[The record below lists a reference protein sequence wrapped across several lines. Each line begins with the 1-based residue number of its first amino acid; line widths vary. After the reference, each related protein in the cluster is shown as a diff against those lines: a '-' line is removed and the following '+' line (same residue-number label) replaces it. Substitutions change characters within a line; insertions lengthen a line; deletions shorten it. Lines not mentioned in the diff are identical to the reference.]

1 MRHTESNLRTLLDTY
16 AHDATGRE
24 PVAHLDVILRRGR
37 RMRRTRRSLNLGAAL
52 AVAATAVTAAVVL
65 TGPDRTDQAAAA
77 QPPNSARIE
86 TPPELPEKFL
96 VVRGAERFTLPLIHS
111 QRFGTTGVRQTVTF
125 TPTSVSTGYKV
136 VCADPRAWVVVW
148 ISLKGGES
156 GGTSGRC
163 GAGVG
168 GHQDRLSAP
177 AKWLKGRQ
185 TIQVWVF
192 PSDAPVVKVAEELGR
207 CRAFTKTTDT
217 CDEQAAR
224 VSLPRPDVLERLS
237 AEVGEQPGGW
247 SVGVYDRP
255 AADPTATSDP
265 TAVERGRHT
274 S

>member
-24 PVAHLDVILRRGR
+24 PVPHLDAILRRGR
-37 RMRRTRRSLNLGAAL
+37 RIRRARRSLNVGVL
-52 AVAATAVTAAVVL
+52 AVATAAAVML
-65 TGPDRTDQAAAA
+65 TGPDRTDQAAVA
-77 QPPNSARIE
+77 QPPSSARIE

-111 QRFGTTGVRQTVTF
+111 QRFGTTGGRRTVTF

-136 VCADPRAWVVVW
+136 VCADPRAWVVVR

-163 GAGVG
+163 GAGMG

-192 PSDAPVVKVAEELGR
+192 PPDAPVAKVAEELGR

-224 VSLPRPDVLERLS
+224 ASLPRPDVLERLS

-265 TAVERGRHT
+265 AAVERGRPT